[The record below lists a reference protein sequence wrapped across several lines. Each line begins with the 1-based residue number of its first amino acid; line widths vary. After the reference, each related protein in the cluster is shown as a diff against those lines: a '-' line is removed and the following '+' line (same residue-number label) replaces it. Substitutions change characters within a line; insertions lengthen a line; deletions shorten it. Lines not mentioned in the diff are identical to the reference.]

1 MNSVKENLHTIIE
14 RFDDEEFLKSVYDIL
29 KERENQQPGLIW
41 NSLNAL
47 QQREV
52 LQAASEIDQPL
63 KQTSDAE
70 MVKKNRKW
78 LGK

>member
-63 KQTSDAE
+63 KQTSHAE